1 MTSLFGSKI
10 QEKIEDISDN
20 IFLVDEGVYKCFVK
34 DAVITEKD
42 GNSSLNIKWSI
53 DSPETE
59 FHGLPLNDYV
69 GLVLDDREWD
79 ELTPQE
85 KRDVKKLKN
94 RLRRALAFT
103 EQQIAEGETPPSAM
117 LNRFAYLTVKH
128 NAGKEGTSN
137 AGKTFANIQDA
148 VNAEL
153 YEEEHG
159 ARESEI
165 NASMGL

>member
-10 QEKIEDISDN
+10 AEQIEDISDD
-20 IFLVDEGVYKCFVK
+20 IFLVAEGVYKCFVK
-34 DAVITEKD
+34 DSVIKEKD
-42 GNSSLNIKWSI
+42 GNSTLNIVWSI

-59 FHGLPLNDYV
+59 FHGLPLRDYIN
-69 GLVLDDREWD
+69 LILDDRPFE
-79 ELTPQE
+79 ELEPQE

-94 RLRRALAFT
+94 RLRRGLGFT
-103 EQQIAEGETPPSAM
+103 EEQIAKNEVSPSAM

-128 NAGKEGTSN
+128 NSGKEGTAN

-148 VNAEL
+148 VNAVL

-159 ARESEI
+159 VRESEI
-165 NASMGL
+165 NADLGL